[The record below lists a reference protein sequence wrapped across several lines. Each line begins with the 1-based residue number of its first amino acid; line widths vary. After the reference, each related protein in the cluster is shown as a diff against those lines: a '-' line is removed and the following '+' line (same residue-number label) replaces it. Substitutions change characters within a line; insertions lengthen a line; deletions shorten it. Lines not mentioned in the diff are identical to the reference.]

1 MNHYIKYSLL
11 SILLIPSLTF
21 AYVGPGAGISFLG
34 ALWAVIVAIIL
45 AVGGFLAWPIR
56 TMIRKKKLKKQ
67 ESTSDS
73 NKISK

>member
-11 SILLIPSLTF
+11 TILLIPSINL

-34 ALWAVIVAIIL
+34 ALWAVLVAIFL

-56 TMIRKKKLKKQ
+56 SMIRKRKLKNQ

-73 NKISK
+73 NNNSK